1 MCKRKK
7 ILKLEQEQI
16 VAMADNQNQKVLLN
30 YAMPN
35 VNDAQPNIM
44 RPTINANNFEIKP
57 VLIQM
62 VQQEQ
67 FGGEPTKDS
76 HVHLANFLEMCET
89 IKMNEVFFSRIKPMS
104 SRIPKHLTLSPLGM
118 TCHKIFWVSI
128 FS

>member
-1 MCKRKK
+1 MCRRKQ

-35 VNDAQPNIM
+35 VNDAQPNIV
-44 RPTINANNFEIKP
+44 RPTINANNFKIKP
-57 VLIQM
+57 VLIQI

-76 HVHLANFLEMCET
+76 HVHLANFL
-89 IKMNEVFFSRIKPMS
+89 
-104 SRIPKHLTLSPLGM
+104 
-118 TCHKIFWVSI
+118 
-128 FS
+128 